1 MAAVAQHPQ
10 PKAMSADELARSLR
24 AHLERR
30 GVLRG
35 LTARLRR
42 DITLE
47 VRGQRGDGPQPSS
60 SQQRLRDSV
69 IAEALRT
76 QHTGNAYAVFVPES
90 SLGEERACL
99 DSSELAEAV
108 GPYASTALD
117 KLIGRATT
125 KTVDVETNT
134 TIRPAGETLGD
145 RLESV
150 RRKFRALSKEKEN
163 IENEATLEAE
173 ATAAAIESAEAI
185 VKAKRDADVE
195 ADYKRLHARY
205 RDELDALSRNV
216 RAVLQRES
224 ESREDAQSAA
234 ADRAR
239 ADAAR
244 AEARKHEAQAERLQ
258 AQFAAAVADAN
269 AARSEV
275 LHLREALV
283 LQREDAASRA
293 RVQLAQAEFAAA
305 ERRKTEDERARAS
318 ELADDLAGDS
328 QVQLEPSRAGQLSS
342 SEEAIGR
349 RAAAAFRLAGRNR
362 REAVSTTVVFE
373 APKDP
378 VRALDAALAAGDA
391 AERMRAQACAQLD
404 AEVASNEELRSE
416 LRALRNL
423 VDQSR
428 GALDALAREPPSAFS
443 RVHVVAKPPPPPPS
457 RSVIEAGPPRFQLV
471 DTRDLYASRRRA
483 VPDDDDD
490 GELAALQERRAKAI
504 ARAKADAEAAEAE
517 AEASLRRREAAL
529 VARERAAAAAVY
541 VSPPVAAAPPP
552 TTVYVAP
559 PAAPMPVP
567 AAPVADAPPAAAPP
581 VIAAPAP
588 VPPVEP
594 VAAAPPVPA
603 SPPVAA
609 PPPIATEPPPV
620 SFQKL
625 TEPVA
630 LGDTFRSHVP
640 EPDEAVV
647 SPPEKPA
654 KPPPEDRSPRSPRS
668 PRVRG
673 GMLDDDDES
682 SDGEPEAPAISP
694 RTAAR
699 REKARLAADREEA
712 EYVATKALADA
723 EARRLDREQNAEKY
737 AAEDA
742 ARRVSEAEA
751 KIGEADVL
759 RLRKVYEEA
768 CDADGRLPVPNL
780 LTAFAKL
787 TGTKPQWEEGVA
799 LAGGPGAV
807 VASADAFVL
816 LASALDPAQYTP
828 PAETDADAI
837 FRRVMEQRKAARPQ
851 APPSRSPS
859 RSDTRSDSQSVSD
872 VALDAADSP
881 RASQAS
887 PRASD
892 AGSDFWG

>member
-1 MAAVAQHPQ
+1 MAAVAQHQQ

-99 DSSELAEAV
+99 DRSELTEAV

-362 REAVSTTVVFE
+362 REDVSTTVVFE

-559 PAAPMPVP
+559 PAAPMPV
-567 AAPVADAPPAAAPP
+567 AAA
-581 VIAAPAP
+581 
-588 VPPVEP
+588 P

-751 KIGEADVL
+751 KIGDADVV

>member
-99 DSSELAEAV
+99 DRSELTEAV

-244 AEARKHEAQAERLQ
+244 AEARKHEAQAEKLQ

-490 GELAALQERRAKAI
+490 DGELAALQERRAKAL

-529 VARERAAAAAVY
+529 VVRERAAAAAVY
-541 VSPPVAAAPPP
+541 VSPPIAAAPPP

-559 PAAPMPVP
+559 PVA
-567 AAPVADAPPAAAPP
+567 AAPVA
-581 VIAAPAP
+581 AAPAP

-640 EPDEAVV
+640 EADEAVV

-654 KPPPEDRSPRSPRS
+654 KPPPGDRSPRS

-673 GMLDDDDES
+673 GMLDADDES
-682 SDGEPEAPAISP
+682 SDGEPAAPAISP

-699 REKARLAADREEA
+699 REQARLAADREEA
-712 EYVATKALADA
+712 EYVAAKALADA

-742 ARRVSEAEA
+742 TRRVREAEA
-751 KIGEADVL
+751 KIGDELPRV
-759 RLRKVYEEA
+759 RKAYGDA

>member
-1 MAAVAQHPQ
+1 MAAVAQHQQ

-559 PAAPMPVP
+559 PAAPMPV
-567 AAPVADAPPAAAPP
+567 AAA
-581 VIAAPAP
+581 
-588 VPPVEP
+588 P

-816 LASALDPAQYTP
+816 LASALDPSKYTP
-828 PAETDADAI
+828 PAENDADAI

-851 APPSRSPS
+851 APSRSPS

>member
-1 MAAVAQHPQ
+1 MCI
-10 PKAMSADELARSLR
+10 
-24 AHLERR
+24 
-30 GVLRG
+30 
-35 LTARLRR
+35 R
-42 DITLE
+42 D
-47 VRGQRGDGPQPSS
+47 R
-60 SQQRLRDSV
+60 
-69 IAEALRT
+69 
-76 QHTGNAYAVFVPES
+76 
-90 SLGEERACL
+90 
-99 DSSELAEAV
+99 
-108 GPYASTALD
+108 
-117 KLIGRATT
+117 
-125 KTVDVETNT
+125 
-134 TIRPAGETLGD
+134 
-145 RLESV
+145 
-150 RRKFRALSKEKEN
+150 
-163 IENEATLEAE
+163 
-173 ATAAAIESAEAI
+173 
-185 VKAKRDADVE
+185 
-195 ADYKRLHARY
+195 
-205 RDELDALSRNV
+205 
-216 RAVLQRES
+216 
-224 ESREDAQSAA
+224 
-234 ADRAR
+234 
-239 ADAAR
+239 
-244 AEARKHEAQAERLQ
+244 
-258 AQFAAAVADAN
+258 
-269 AARSEV
+269 
-275 LHLREALV
+275 
-283 LQREDAASRA
+283 QREDAASRA

-362 REAVSTTVVFE
+362 REDVSTTVVFE

-567 AAPVADAPPAAAPP
+567 AAPVA
-581 VIAAPAP
+581 
-588 VPPVEP
+588 
-594 VAAAPPVPA
+594 AAPPVPA

-640 EPDEAVV
+640 CLLYT
-647 SPPEKPA
+647 SP
-654 KPPPEDRSPRSPRS
+654 SPRDATLSRMP
-668 PRVRG
+668 
-673 GMLDDDDES
+673 S
-682 SDGEPEAPAISP
+682 SA
-694 RTAAR
+694 
-699 REKARLAADREEA
+699 
-712 EYVATKALADA
+712 
-723 EARRLDREQNAEKY
+723 
-737 AAEDA
+737 
-742 ARRVSEAEA
+742 
-751 KIGEADVL
+751 
-759 RLRKVYEEA
+759 
-768 CDADGRLPVPNL
+768 
-780 LTAFAKL
+780 
-787 TGTKPQWEEGVA
+787 
-799 LAGGPGAV
+799 
-807 VASADAFVL
+807 
-816 LASALDPAQYTP
+816 
-828 PAETDADAI
+828 
-837 FRRVMEQRKAARPQ
+837 
-851 APPSRSPS
+851 
-859 RSDTRSDSQSVSD
+859 
-872 VALDAADSP
+872 
-881 RASQAS
+881 
-887 PRASD
+887 
-892 AGSDFWG
+892 

>member
-1 MAAVAQHPQ
+1 MAAVAQHQQ

-362 REAVSTTVVFE
+362 REDVSTTVVFE

-490 GELAALQERRAKAI
+490 GELAALQERRAKAL

-559 PAAPMPVP
+559 PAAPMPV
-567 AAPVADAPPAAAPP
+567 AAA
-581 VIAAPAP
+581 
-588 VPPVEP
+588 P

-751 KIGEADVL
+751 KIGDADVV

-816 LASALDPAQYTP
+816 LASALDPSKYTP
-828 PAETDADAI
+828 PAENDADAI

>member
-1 MAAVAQHPQ
+1 MAAVAQHQQ

-99 DSSELAEAV
+99 DRSELTEAV

-559 PAAPMPVP
+559 PAAPMPV
-567 AAPVADAPPAAAPP
+567 AAA
-581 VIAAPAP
+581 
-588 VPPVEP
+588 P

-751 KIGEADVL
+751 KIGDADVV

-816 LASALDPAQYTP
+816 LASALDPSKYTP
-828 PAETDADAI
+828 PAENDADAI

>member
-76 QHTGNAYAVFVPES
+76 HHTGNAYAVFVPES

-483 VPDDDDD
+483 VPDDADD
-490 GELAALQERRAKAI
+490 GELAALQERRAKAL

-567 AAPVADAPPAAAPP
+567 AA
-581 VIAAPAP
+581 
-588 VPPVEP
+588 P

>member
-1 MAAVAQHPQ
+1 MAAVAQHQQ

-99 DSSELAEAV
+99 DRSELTEAV

-567 AAPVADAPPAAAPP
+567 AAPVA
-581 VIAAPAP
+581 
-588 VPPVEP
+588 
-594 VAAAPPVPA
+594 AAPPVPA

-751 KIGEADVL
+751 KIGDADVV

-816 LASALDPAQYTP
+816 LASALDPSKYTP
-828 PAETDADAI
+828 PAENDADAI

>member
-69 IAEALRT
+69 IAEALRAH
-76 QHTGNAYAVFVPES
+76 HTGNAYAVFVPES

-362 REAVSTTVVFE
+362 REDVSTTVVFE

-567 AAPVADAPPAAAPP
+567 AAPVA
-581 VIAAPAP
+581 
-588 VPPVEP
+588 
-594 VAAAPPVPA
+594 AAPPVPA

-751 KIGEADVL
+751 KIGDADVV

>member
-258 AQFAAAVADAN
+258 ALFAAAVADAN

-362 REAVSTTVVFE
+362 REDVSTTVVFE

-457 RSVIEAGPPRFQLV
+457 RSVIAAGPPRFQLV
-471 DTRDLYASRRRA
+471 DTRDLSASRRRA

-559 PAAPMPVP
+559 PAAPMPV
-567 AAPVADAPPAAAPP
+567 AAA
-581 VIAAPAP
+581 
-588 VPPVEP
+588 P

-751 KIGEADVL
+751 KIGDADVV

-816 LASALDPAQYTP
+816 LASALDPSKYTP
-828 PAETDADAI
+828 PAENDADAI

>member
-1 MAAVAQHPQ
+1 MAAVAQQPQ

-76 QHTGNAYAVFVPES
+76 HHTGNAYAVFVPES

-117 KLIGRATT
+117 KLIRRATT
-125 KTVDVETNT
+125 QKVDVETNT

-318 ELADDLAGDS
+318 ELAEDLAGEAP
-328 QVQLEPSRAGQLSS
+328 VQLEPSRAGQLSS

-349 RAAAAFRLAGRNR
+349 RAAAAFRLAGRQR
-362 REAVSTTVVFE
+362 RDAVSTTVVFE

-457 RSVIEAGPPRFQLV
+457 RAVIEAGPPRFQLV

-483 VPDDDDD
+483 VPDDADD

-529 VARERAAAAAVY
+529 VARERAAAASVY
-541 VSPPVAAAPPP
+541 VSPPVAAPPPP

-559 PAAPMPVP
+559 PAAPAPVP
-567 AAPVADAPPAAAPP
+567 AAPVAAAPPAASPP

-594 VAAAPPVPA
+594 VAT
-603 SPPVAA
+603 

-620 SFQKL
+620 ATEPPPVSFEKL

-640 EPDEAVV
+640 EADEAVV

-816 LASALDPAQYTP
+816 LASALDPSRYTP
-828 PAETDADAI
+828 PAENDADAI
-837 FRRVMEQRKAARPQ
+837 FRRVMEQRKAARP
-851 APPSRSPS
+851 AAPSRSPS

>member
-1 MAAVAQHPQ
+1 MAAVAQQPQ
-10 PKAMSADELARSLR
+10 AMSADELARSLR

-47 VRGQRGDGPQPSS
+47 VRDQRGDGPQPSS
-60 SQQRLRDSV
+60 TQQRLRDSV

-76 QHTGNAYAVFVPES
+76 HHTGNAYAVFVPES

-99 DSSELAEAV
+99 DRSELTEAV

-145 RLESV
+145 RLEHV

-163 IENEATLEAE
+163 IENEATLQAEAE
-173 ATAAAIESAEAI
+173 SEAIASAEAI

-205 RDELDALSRNV
+205 RDELDSLSRNV
-216 RAVLQRES
+216 RAVLQREG

-244 AEARKHEAQAERLQ
+244 AEARKHEAQAEKLQ

-318 ELADDLAGDS
+318 ELADDLAGES
-328 QVQLEPSRAGQLSS
+328 PVQLEPSRAGQLSS
-342 SEEAIGR
+342 AEEAVGR
-349 RAAAAFRLAGRNR
+349 RAAAAFRLAGRTR

-457 RSVIEAGPPRFQLV
+457 RAVIEAGPPRFQLV
-471 DTRDLYASRRRA
+471 DTRELYASRRRA
-483 VPDDDDD
+483 VPDDADD
-490 GELAALQERRAKAI
+490 GELAALQERRAKAL

-552 TTVYVAP
+552 ATVYVAP
-559 PAAPMPVP
+559 P
-567 AAPVADAPPAAAPP
+567 VA
-581 VIAAPAP
+581 AAPAP
-588 VPPVEP
+588 IPVEP

-620 SFQKL
+620 ATEPPPVSFQKL

-640 EPDEAVV
+640 EADEAVV

-654 KPPPEDRSPRSPRS
+654 QPPPEDRSPRSPRS

-673 GMLDDDDES
+673 GMLDADDES

-699 REKARLAADREEA
+699 REQARLAADREEA

-723 EARRLDREQNAEKY
+723 EARRLDREQNAERY

-751 KIGEADVL
+751 KIGDELPRV
-759 RLRKVYEEA
+759 RKAYGDA
-768 CDADGRLPVPNL
+768 CDEDGRLPVPNL

-807 VASADAFVL
+807 VASEDAFIL
-816 LASALDPAQYTP
+816 LLSELDPSRYTP
-828 PAETDADAI
+828 PAENDADAI
-837 FRRVMEQRKAARPQ
+837 FRRVMEQRRAARP
-851 APPSRSPS
+851 APASRSPS

>member
-1 MAAVAQHPQ
+1 MAAVAQHQQ

-362 REAVSTTVVFE
+362 REDVSTTVVFE

-559 PAAPMPVP
+559 PAAPMPV
-567 AAPVADAPPAAAPP
+567 AAA
-581 VIAAPAP
+581 
-588 VPPVEP
+588 P

-751 KIGEADVL
+751 KIGDADVV

-807 VASADAFVL
+807 VASADAVVL
-816 LASALDPAQYTP
+816 LASALDPSKYTP
-828 PAETDADAI
+828 PAENDADAI

>member
-1 MAAVAQHPQ
+1 MAAVAQHQQ

-362 REAVSTTVVFE
+362 REDVSTTVVFE

-567 AAPVADAPPAAAPP
+567 AA
-581 VIAAPAP
+581 
-588 VPPVEP
+588 P

-816 LASALDPAQYTP
+816 LASALDPSKYTP
-828 PAETDADAI
+828 PAENDADAI

-892 AGSDFWG
+892 AGSGFWG

>member
-99 DSSELAEAV
+99 DRSELTEAV

-490 GELAALQERRAKAI
+490 DGELAALQERRAKAL

-559 PAAPMPVP
+559 PAAPMPV
-567 AAPVADAPPAAAPP
+567 AAA
-581 VIAAPAP
+581 
-588 VPPVEP
+588 P

-751 KIGEADVL
+751 KIGDADVV

>member
-362 REAVSTTVVFE
+362 REDVSTTVVFE

-559 PAAPMPVP
+559 PAAPMPV
-567 AAPVADAPPAAAPP
+567 AAA
-581 VIAAPAP
+581 
-588 VPPVEP
+588 P

>member
-1 MAAVAQHPQ
+1 MIKFGAQGSVVDLTSRERRGTDQDGTWPRPAPTRITGSCRSPQQQERPMAAVAHQQ
-10 PKAMSADELARSLR
+10 PKAMSVDELARSLR

-362 REAVSTTVVFE
+362 REDVSTTVVFE

-423 VDQSR
+423 VDQS
-428 GALDALAREPPSAFS
+428 LARW
-443 RVHVVAKPPPPPPS
+443 
-457 RSVIEAGPPRFQLV
+457 
-471 DTRDLYASRRRA
+471 TR
-483 VPDDDDD
+483 
-490 GELAALQERRAKAI
+490 
-504 ARAKADAEAAEAE
+504 
-517 AEASLRRREAAL
+517 
-529 VARERAAAAAVY
+529 
-541 VSPPVAAAPPP
+541 
-552 TTVYVAP
+552 
-559 PAAPMPVP
+559 
-567 AAPVADAPPAAAPP
+567 
-581 VIAAPAP
+581 
-588 VPPVEP
+588 
-594 VAAAPPVPA
+594 
-603 SPPVAA
+603 
-609 PPPIATEPPPV
+609 
-620 SFQKL
+620 
-625 TEPVA
+625 
-630 LGDTFRSHVP
+630 
-640 EPDEAVV
+640 
-647 SPPEKPA
+647 
-654 KPPPEDRSPRSPRS
+654 
-668 PRVRG
+668 
-673 GMLDDDDES
+673 
-682 SDGEPEAPAISP
+682 
-694 RTAAR
+694 
-699 REKARLAADREEA
+699 
-712 EYVATKALADA
+712 
-723 EARRLDREQNAEKY
+723 
-737 AAEDA
+737 
-742 ARRVSEAEA
+742 
-751 KIGEADVL
+751 
-759 RLRKVYEEA
+759 
-768 CDADGRLPVPNL
+768 
-780 LTAFAKL
+780 
-787 TGTKPQWEEGVA
+787 
-799 LAGGPGAV
+799 
-807 VASADAFVL
+807 
-816 LASALDPAQYTP
+816 
-828 PAETDADAI
+828 
-837 FRRVMEQRKAARPQ
+837 
-851 APPSRSPS
+851 
-859 RSDTRSDSQSVSD
+859 
-872 VALDAADSP
+872 
-881 RASQAS
+881 
-887 PRASD
+887 
-892 AGSDFWG
+892 

>member
-1 MAAVAQHPQ
+1 MAAVAQHQQ

-541 VSPPVAAAPPP
+541 VSPPAAAAPPP

-559 PAAPMPVP
+559 PRRRSA
-567 AAPVADAPPAAAPP
+567 
-581 VIAAPAP
+581 AP
-588 VPPVEP
+588 VPPRRWPPRRAGAGPGRRAAGARIAAGGRAAADRDRAAAGLVPEADGAGRARRHVPVPRTGTRRGRRVAAGEAGEAAARGP
-594 VAAAPPVPA
+594 VAA
-603 SPPVAA
+603 VAA
-609 PPPIATEPPPV
+609 V
-620 SFQKL
+620 
-625 TEPVA
+625 
-630 LGDTFRSHVP
+630 
-640 EPDEAVV
+640 
-647 SPPEKPA
+647 
-654 KPPPEDRSPRSPRS
+654 
-668 PRVRG
+668 
-673 GMLDDDDES
+673 
-682 SDGEPEAPAISP
+682 
-694 RTAAR
+694 AAR
-699 REKARLAADREEA
+699 AGRHARRRRRVERRRARGPGDLAADGGAPREGTPRRGPRGGGIRGDEGPGRRRSA
-712 EYVATKALADA
+712 AT
-723 EARRLDREQNAEKY
+723 
-737 AAEDA
+737 
-742 ARRVSEAEA
+742 
-751 KIGEADVL
+751 
-759 RLRKVYEEA
+759 
-768 CDADGRLPVPNL
+768 
-780 LTAFAKL
+780 
-787 TGTKPQWEEGVA
+787 
-799 LAGGPGAV
+799 GPGAK
-807 VASADAFVL
+807 
-816 LASALDPAQYTP
+816 
-828 PAETDADAI
+828 
-837 FRRVMEQRKAARPQ
+837 RRKVRRRGRGAPSQRGRGQ
-851 APPSRSPS
+851 
-859 RSDTRSDSQSVSD
+859 D
-872 VALDAADSP
+872 
-881 RASQAS
+881 
-887 PRASD
+887 
-892 AGSDFWG
+892 W

>member
-1 MAAVAQHPQ
+1 MAAVAQHQQ

-362 REAVSTTVVFE
+362 REDVSTTVVFE

-552 TTVYVAP
+552 TTLYVAP
-559 PAAPMPVP
+559 PAAPMPV
-567 AAPVADAPPAAAPP
+567 AAA
-581 VIAAPAP
+581 
-588 VPPVEP
+588 P

-751 KIGEADVL
+751 KIGDADVV

-816 LASALDPAQYTP
+816 LASALDPSKYTP
-828 PAETDADAI
+828 PAENDADAI

>member
-1 MAAVAQHPQ
+1 M
-10 PKAMSADELARSLR
+10 
-24 AHLERR
+24 
-30 GVLRG
+30 
-35 LTARLRR
+35 
-42 DITLE
+42 
-47 VRGQRGDGPQPSS
+47 
-60 SQQRLRDSV
+60 
-69 IAEALRT
+69 
-76 QHTGNAYAVFVPES
+76 
-90 SLGEERACL
+90 
-99 DSSELAEAV
+99 
-108 GPYASTALD
+108 
-117 KLIGRATT
+117 
-125 KTVDVETNT
+125 
-134 TIRPAGETLGD
+134 
-145 RLESV
+145 
-150 RRKFRALSKEKEN
+150 
-163 IENEATLEAE
+163 
-173 ATAAAIESAEAI
+173 
-185 VKAKRDADVE
+185 
-195 ADYKRLHARY
+195 
-205 RDELDALSRNV
+205 
-216 RAVLQRES
+216 
-224 ESREDAQSAA
+224 
-234 ADRAR
+234 
-239 ADAAR
+239 
-244 AEARKHEAQAERLQ
+244 
-258 AQFAAAVADAN
+258 
-269 AARSEV
+269 
-275 LHLREALV
+275 
-283 LQREDAASRA
+283 
-293 RVQLAQAEFAAA
+293 
-305 ERRKTEDERARAS
+305 
-318 ELADDLAGDS
+318 
-328 QVQLEPSRAGQLSS
+328 
-342 SEEAIGR
+342 
-349 RAAAAFRLAGRNR
+349 
-362 REAVSTTVVFE
+362 
-373 APKDP
+373 
-378 VRALDAALAAGDA
+378 
-391 AERMRAQACAQLD
+391 
-404 AEVASNEELRSE
+404 
-416 LRALRNL
+416 
-423 VDQSR
+423 
-428 GALDALAREPPSAFS
+428 
-443 RVHVVAKPPPPPPS
+443 
-457 RSVIEAGPPRFQLV
+457 
-471 DTRDLYASRRRA
+471 
-483 VPDDDDD
+483 
-490 GELAALQERRAKAI
+490 
-504 ARAKADAEAAEAE
+504 
-517 AEASLRRREAAL
+517 
-529 VARERAAAAAVY
+529 
-541 VSPPVAAAPPP
+541 
-552 TTVYVAP
+552 
-559 PAAPMPVP
+559 
-567 AAPVADAPPAAAPP
+567 
-581 VIAAPAP
+581 
-588 VPPVEP
+588 
-594 VAAAPPVPA
+594 
-603 SPPVAA
+603 AA

>member
-1 MAAVAQHPQ
+1 MAAVAQHQQ

-362 REAVSTTVVFE
+362 REDVSTTVVFE

-559 PAAPMPVP
+559 PAAPMPV
-567 AAPVADAPPAAAPP
+567 
-581 VIAAPAP
+581 
-588 VPPVEP
+588 
-594 VAAAPPVPA
+594 AAAPPVPA

-751 KIGEADVL
+751 KIGDADVV

-816 LASALDPAQYTP
+816 LASALDPSKYTP
-828 PAETDADAI
+828 PAENDADAI

>member
-1 MAAVAQHPQ
+1 
-10 PKAMSADELARSLR
+10 MSADELARSLR

-76 QHTGNAYAVFVPES
+76 HHTGNAYAVFVPES

-99 DSSELAEAV
+99 DRSELTEAV
-108 GPYASTALD
+108 GPYPSTALD
-117 KLIGRATT
+117 KLIQKATT
-125 KTVDVETNT
+125 KSVDVETNT
-134 TIRPAGETLGD
+134 TVRPAGETLGD
-145 RLESV
+145 RLEHV

-163 IENEATLEAE
+163 IENEATLQAEAE
-173 ATAAAIESAEAI
+173 SEAIASAEAI

-244 AEARKHEAQAERLQ
+244 AEARKHEAQAEKLQ

-318 ELADDLAGDS
+318 ELADDLAGES

-342 SEEAIGR
+342 AEEAVGR
-349 RAAAAFRLAGRNR
+349 RAAAAFRLAGRTR
-362 REAVSTTVVFE
+362 RDAVSTTVVFE

-457 RSVIEAGPPRFQLV
+457 RAVIEAGPPRFQLV
-471 DTRDLYASRRRA
+471 DTRELYASRRRA
-483 VPDDDDD
+483 VPDDADD
-490 GELAALQERRAKAI
+490 GELAALQERRAKAL

-559 PAAPMPVP
+559 PAAPAPVP
-567 AAPVADAPPAAAPP
+567 VEPVVAAPPAA
-581 VIAAPAP
+581 AAPAP

-594 VAAAPPVPA
+594 L
-603 SPPVAA
+603 AA
-609 PPPIATEPPPV
+609 PPPIATEPPPVATEPSPV

-640 EPDEAVV
+640 ETDEAVV

-654 KPPPEDRSPRSPRS
+654 QPPPEDRSPRSPRS

-673 GMLDDDDES
+673 GMLDADDES

-699 REKARLAADREEA
+699 REQARLAADREEA
-712 EYVATKALADA
+712 EYVAAKALADA

-742 ARRVSEAEA
+742 ARRVREAEA
-751 KIGEADVL
+751 KIGDELPRV
-759 RLRKVYEEA
+759 RKAYGDA
-768 CDADGRLPVPNL
+768 CDEDGRLPVPNL

-807 VASADAFVL
+807 VASADAFIL
-816 LASALDPAQYTP
+816 LISELDPARYTP
-828 PAETDADAI
+828 PAENDADAI
-837 FRRVMEQRKAARPQ
+837 FRRVMEQRRAARP
-851 APPSRSPS
+851 AAPSRSPS

-881 RASQAS
+881 RASRAS

>member
-99 DSSELAEAV
+99 DRSELTEAV

-362 REAVSTTVVFE
+362 REDVSTTVVFE

-567 AAPVADAPPAAAPP
+567 AA
-581 VIAAPAP
+581 
-588 VPPVEP
+588 P

-816 LASALDPAQYTP
+816 LASALDPSKYTP
-828 PAETDADAI
+828 PAENDADAI

>member
-1 MAAVAQHPQ
+1 MAAVAQHQQ

-99 DSSELAEAV
+99 DRSELTEAV

-362 REAVSTTVVFE
+362 REDVSTTVVFE

-567 AAPVADAPPAAAPP
+567 AAPVA
-581 VIAAPAP
+581 
-588 VPPVEP
+588 
-594 VAAAPPVPA
+594 AAPPVPA

-751 KIGEADVL
+751 KIGDADVV

-816 LASALDPAQYTP
+816 LASALDPSKYTP
-828 PAETDADAI
+828 PAENDADAI

>member
-99 DSSELAEAV
+99 DRSELTEAV

-517 AEASLRRREAAL
+517 AEASLRRREAARA
-529 VARERAAAAAVY
+529 ARERAAAAAVY
-541 VSPPVAAAPPP
+541 VSPPVAAARRRPRC
-552 TTVYVAP
+552 VAP
-559 PAAPMPVP
+559 PPARPVP
-567 AAPVADAPPAAAPP
+567 RRRPPAARRSPAGPP
-581 VIAAPAP
+581 RRWPPRRRCPHRAGGRAAADRDRAAAGLVPEADGAGRARRHVP
-588 VPPVEP
+588 VPRTGTRRGRRVAAGEAGEAAARGP
-594 VAAAPPVPA
+594 VAA
-603 SPPVAA
+603 VAA
-609 PPPIATEPPPV
+609 V
-620 SFQKL
+620 
-625 TEPVA
+625 
-630 LGDTFRSHVP
+630 
-640 EPDEAVV
+640 
-647 SPPEKPA
+647 
-654 KPPPEDRSPRSPRS
+654 
-668 PRVRG
+668 
-673 GMLDDDDES
+673 
-682 SDGEPEAPAISP
+682 
-694 RTAAR
+694 AAR
-699 REKARLAADREEA
+699 AGRHARRRRRVERRRARGPGDLAADGGAPREGTPRRGPRGGGIRGDEGPGRRRSA
-712 EYVATKALADA
+712 AT
-723 EARRLDREQNAEKY
+723 
-737 AAEDA
+737 
-742 ARRVSEAEA
+742 
-751 KIGEADVL
+751 
-759 RLRKVYEEA
+759 
-768 CDADGRLPVPNL
+768 
-780 LTAFAKL
+780 
-787 TGTKPQWEEGVA
+787 
-799 LAGGPGAV
+799 GPGAK
-807 VASADAFVL
+807 
-816 LASALDPAQYTP
+816 
-828 PAETDADAI
+828 
-837 FRRVMEQRKAARPQ
+837 RRKVRRRGRGAPSQRGRGQ
-851 APPSRSPS
+851 
-859 RSDTRSDSQSVSD
+859 D
-872 VALDAADSP
+872 
-881 RASQAS
+881 
-887 PRASD
+887 
-892 AGSDFWG
+892 W

>member
-1 MAAVAQHPQ
+1 MAAVAQHQQ

-99 DSSELAEAV
+99 DRSELTEAV

-559 PAAPMPVP
+559 PAAPMPV
-567 AAPVADAPPAAAPP
+567 
-581 VIAAPAP
+581 
-588 VPPVEP
+588 
-594 VAAAPPVPA
+594 AAAPPVPA

-751 KIGEADVL
+751 KIGDADVV

-816 LASALDPAQYTP
+816 LASALDPSKYTP
-828 PAETDADAI
+828 PAENDADAI

>member
-362 REAVSTTVVFE
+362 REDVSTTVVFE

-559 PAAPMPVP
+559 PAAPMPV
-567 AAPVADAPPAAAPP
+567 AAA
-581 VIAAPAP
+581 
-588 VPPVEP
+588 P

-816 LASALDPAQYTP
+816 LASALDPSKYTP
-828 PAETDADAI
+828 PAENDADAI